1 MKKHVCKVAL
11 FTLMALAMVFSTVA
25 CGSAPAQT
33 STEPSV
39 QPSAA
44 APQASVA
51 ATQAATTDKGTMK
64 IVLIPKLVHEFY
76 NLVLDG
82 ANKAVEE
89 LKAEGKNVE
98 VTWSAPTAA
107 DTVQQTE
114 KLEAAVALKPNYIGI
129 AVING
134 ESCKPLLQQAESQGI
149 KTIAFDTNFDGSPCE
164 SFVGCSLDA
173 QYQSGAMAADAL
185 VKLIGKDSGK
195 LAMLTGSPD
204 AENHKQFSGGFRDR
218 IKSQYPGYTIVT
230 EQADND
236 DKEKAT
242 QLTEAIL
249 AQYPDIDG
257 IFGGD
262 GSAGVGAS
270 IALKAA
276 VEAGQIPEGQVKIS
290 NYCLMKD
297 PEAALRSG
305 YLSVIID
312 YPPYWI
318 GYYTVMAAAA
328 DYFDGVKLQDVP
340 LVFGEV
346 TMDNV
351 DTYLQDY
358 LTARA
363 SEGIEYWKK

>member
-1 MKKHVCKVAL
+1 MKKMKKHGWKVAL
-11 FTLMALAMVFSTVA
+11 VTLLALVMVFSTVA
-25 CGSAPAQT
+25 CAKTSESPSSEESTAPETSAQV
-33 STEPSV
+33 SES
-39 QPSAA
+39 
-44 APQASVA
+44 QAS
-51 ATQAATTDKGTMK
+51 TDDTMT

-82 ANKAVEE
+82 ANQAVDE
-89 LKAEGKNVE
+89 LKADGKNVE
-98 VTWSAPTAA
+98 VVWSAPTAA
-107 DTVQQTE
+107 DTVEQTE
-114 KLEAAVALKPNYIGI
+114 KLEAAIAMKPDYIGI
-129 AVING
+129 AVIDG
-134 ESCKPLLQQAESQGI
+134 DSCKPLLEQAEEQGI
-149 KTIAFDTNFDGSPCE
+149 HTIAFDTNFDGSPAE
-164 SFVGCSLDA
+164 AFVGCSLDA

-185 VKLIGKDSGK
+185 VKLIGKDTGK
-195 LAMLTGSPD
+195 VAMLTGSPD

-218 IKSQYPGYTIVT
+218 IKSTYPGFTIVT

-297 PEAALRSG
+297 PEEALRSG

-328 DYFDGVKLQDVP
+328 EYFDGTPLQDVP

-351 DTYLQDY
+351 DTYLDDY
-358 LTARA
+358 LAAREA
-363 SEGIEYWKK
+363 EGIEYWNN

>member
-1 MKKHVCKVAL
+1 MKKQVWKIAIV
-11 FTLMALAMVFSTVA
+11 TLMAIALVFSTVA
-25 CGSAPAQT
+25 CGSAPAAQE
-33 STEPSV
+33 STKPSE
-39 QPSAA
+39 QASAA
-44 APQASVA
+44 APQESA
-51 ATQAATTDKGTMK
+51 ADKGTMK

-89 LKAEGKNVE
+89 LKVEGKNVE
-98 VTWSAPTAA
+98 VVWSAPTAA
-107 DTVQQTE
+107 DTVEQTE
-114 KLEAAVALKPNYIGI
+114 KLEAAVALKPDYIGI
-129 AVING
+129 AVIDG
-134 ESCKPLLQQAESQGI
+134 ESCKPLMEQAESQGI
-149 KTIAFDTNFDGSPCE
+149 KTIAYDTNFEGSPAE
-164 SFVGCSLDA
+164 AFVGCSLEA

-185 VKLIGKDSGK
+185 VRLIGKDSGK

-218 IKSQYPGYTIVT
+218 IKEQYPGFEIVT

-276 VEAGQIPEGQVKIS
+276 VEAGQIPDGQVKIS

-297 PEAALRSG
+297 PEEALRSG
-305 YLSVIID
+305 FLSVIID

-328 DYFDGVKLQDVP
+328 DYFDGVELQDVQ

-351 DTYLQDY
+351 DTYLDDY
-358 LTARA
+358 LKAREE
-363 SEGIEYWKK
+363 EGIEYWKK

>member
-1 MKKHVCKVAL
+1 MKKHGWKVAL
-11 FTLMALAMVFSTVA
+11 VTLMALVMVFSTVA
-25 CGSAPAQT
+25 CAKSDTSNNGESTAPETSTQVSDEQT
-33 STEPSV
+33 ST
-39 QPSAA
+39 
-44 APQASVA
+44 
-51 ATQAATTDKGTMK
+51 DDTMT

-82 ANKAVEE
+82 ANQAVEE
-89 LKAEGKNVE
+89 LAADGKNVE
-98 VTWSAPTAA
+98 VVWSAPTAA
-107 DTVQQTE
+107 DTVEQTE
-114 KLEAAVALKPNYIGI
+114 KLEAAIAMNPDYIAI
-129 AVING
+129 AVIDG
-134 ESCKPLLQQAESQGI
+134 DSCKSLMEQAEEQGI
-149 KTIAFDTNFDGSPCE
+149 HIIAFDTNFDGSPAE
-164 SFVGCSLDA
+164 AFVGCSLEA
-173 QYQSGAMAADAL
+173 QYDSGAMAADAL
-185 VKLIGKDSGK
+185 VKLIGKDTGT

-218 IKSQYPGYTIVT
+218 INSEYPGYSIVT

-249 AQYPDIDG
+249 AQYPDVDG

-262 GSAGVGAS
+262 GSAGVGAA

-290 NYCLMKD
+290 NYCLMQD
-297 PEAALRSG
+297 PEEALRSG

-318 GYYTVMAAAA
+318 GYYTVMASAAEF
-328 DYFDGVKLQDVP
+328 FDGTPLQDVP

-351 DTYLQDY
+351 DTYLGDY
-358 LTARA
+358 LAAREA
-363 SEGIEYWKK
+363 EGIEYWNN